1 MNLYDVFSARFNGP
15 FSLRAVLLSGQS
27 SAPFEGA
34 WVPLVGCLQA
44 TLEVSAVSGTTFSAA
59 LWGTNNPDPV
69 NSYSV
74 TVGGTV
80 TAGNVLTLTFS
91 GGVLFG
97 STSVTYT
104 VQSSDTASTIAAQL
118 AAAVAASSAV
128 AAAGISAQSSGSV
141 VTITY
146 PSGVSPTLPS
156 VTPAGNPTMNQS
168 LNAIQVSAASTG
180 ATTLTV
186 ATGTS
191 GVSLA
196 TISASVMT
204 AIAMPVSFAKL
215 RLASVSGGSVSAFL
229 AATS

>member
-1 MNLYDVFSARFNGP
+1 MNLYDVFPARLLGP

-44 TLEVSAVSGTTFSAA
+44 TLEVSASSGATFSGG

-69 NSYSV
+69 NSYAV

-80 TAGNVLTLTFS
+80 TAGDVLTLTFS
-91 GGVLFG
+91 GGVLF
-97 STSVTYT
+97 SPAAVSYT
-104 VQSSDTASTIAAQL
+104 VQSSDTTSTIAAQVV
-118 AAAVAASSAV
+118 AAVAASTAV
-128 AAAGISAQSSGSV
+128 AAAGISAQASGSV

-146 PSGVSPTLPS
+146 PSGISPTTPS
-156 VTPAGNPTMNQS
+156 VAPAGNPTMNQS
-168 LNAIQVSAASTG
+168 LNAIEVSASSTG

-186 ATGTS
+186 ANGTS

-196 TISASVMT
+196 TLSAGGMSTITMPISFV
-204 AIAMPVSFAKL
+204 KL

-229 AATS
+229 SATP

>member
-1 MNLYDVFSARFNGP
+1 MNLYDVFPARLLGP

-44 TLEVSAVSGTTFSAA
+44 TLEVTATSGTTFSGS

-69 NSYSV
+69 NSYAV

-91 GGVLFG
+91 GGVLF
-97 STSVTYT
+97 SPAAVSYT
-104 VQSSDTASTIAAQL
+104 VQSSDTTSTIATQL
-118 AAAVAASSAV
+118 AAAVAASTAV
-128 AAAGISAQSSGSV
+128 AVADISAQASGAV

-146 PSGVSPTLPS
+146 PSGVSPTTPS
-156 VTPAGNPTMNQS
+156 VAPAGNPTMNQS
-168 LNAIQVSAASTG
+168 LNAIEVSASSTG

-186 ATGTS
+186 ANGTS

-196 TISASVMT
+196 TLSAGGMSTITMPISFV
-204 AIAMPVSFAKL
+204 KL

-229 AATS
+229 SATP